1 MKKVLVAGAIALAL
15 YLLAM
20 GALRSERVQ
29 DALLARAV
37 TAIAGLQP
45 TSAGADSLRV
55 FVCGSAS
62 PLGMTD
68 QAQACIA
75 VVTDE
80 HFYLFDVGAGSNRN
94 LARGN
99 LPMFRL
105 DGIFLTHF
113 HSDHISEIYEAN
125 LGSWVQGRPE
135 RLKVLGGRGI
145 ESLVGA
151 VNLTYAH
158 DREHRVSHHGTDLLP
173 PELGIMQAVELASD
187 TVFEDGELRI
197 LAYQASHPPIDP
209 ALGFRVEYRGRSV
222 VISGDSNVTDA
233 TLSISS
239 GADLLLHDALSVP
252 AVTSMS
258 EGFAAEGRARLS
270 KIMADVLD
278 YHASLESIIGLGSE
292 IDIGMVAYYHLV
304 PNPSNALFMRFFER
318 DLPDNYL
325 IASDGMW
332 FDLPVGSKDIE
343 VTER

>member
-1 MKKVLVAGAIALAL
+1 MLIFSPRIGDHAGC
-15 YLLAM
+15 
-20 GALRSERVQ
+20 GA
-29 DALLARAV
+29 
-37 TAIAGLQP
+37 
-45 TSAGADSLRV
+45 
-55 FVCGSAS
+55 
-62 PLGMTD
+62 
-68 QAQACIA
+68 
-75 VVTDE
+75 
-80 HFYLFDVGAGSNRN
+80 
-94 LARGN
+94 
-99 LPMFRL
+99 
-105 DGIFLTHF
+105 
-113 HSDHISEIYEAN
+113 
-125 LGSWVQGRPE
+125 RP
-135 RLKVLGGRGI
+135 
-145 ESLVGA
+145 
-151 VNLTYAH
+151 
-158 DREHRVSHHGTDLLP
+158 
-173 PELGIMQAVELASD
+173 D

-233 TLSISS
+233 TSSISS

-258 EGFAAEGRARLS
+258 EGFAAEGRARIS
-270 KIMADVLD
+270 KIMVDVLD
-278 YHASLESIIGLGSE
+278 YHASLKSIIELGSE

>member
-1 MKKVLVAGAIALAL
+1 MKKVLIAGAIALAL

-37 TAIAGLQP
+37 TALAGSQP
-45 TSAGADSLRV
+45 ASATADSLRV

-94 LARGN
+94 LARAS

-125 LGSWVQGRPE
+125 LSSWVQGRPQP
-135 RLKVLGGRGI
+135 LKVFGGEGVA
-145 ESLVGA
+145 ELVSG
-151 VNLTYAH
+151 VNATYSF
-158 DREHRVSHHGTDLLP
+158 DREHRIEHHGEALLRPDLGILE
-173 PELGIMQAVELASD
+173 PELVTAT
-187 TVFEDGELRI
+187 TVIEDGDLRI
-197 LAYQASHPPIDP
+197 LAYQASHPPVDP
-209 ALGFRVEYRGRSV
+209 SLGFRIEYRGRSV

-233 TLSISS
+233 TLSISG

-252 AVTSMS
+252 AVTSLS
-258 EGFAAEGRARLS
+258 EGFAAEGRARIS
-270 KIMADVLD
+270 KIMADVVE
-278 YHASLESIIGLGSE
+278 YHASLESIIELGSQT
-292 IDIGMVAYYHLV
+292 DIGMVAYYHLV
-304 PNPSNALFMRFFER
+304 PNASNALFTRFFER

-325 IASDGMW
+325 IATDRMW
-332 FDLPVGSKDIE
+332 FDMPVGSKDIVVLE
-343 VTER
+343 P

>member
-1 MKKVLVAGAIALAL
+1 
-15 YLLAM
+15 
-20 GALRSERVQ
+20 
-29 DALLARAV
+29 
-37 TAIAGLQP
+37 
-45 TSAGADSLRV
+45 
-55 FVCGSAS
+55 
-62 PLGMTD
+62 
-68 QAQACIA
+68 
-75 VVTDE
+75 
-80 HFYLFDVGAGSNRN
+80 
-94 LARGN
+94 
-99 LPMFRL
+99 MFRL

-233 TLSISS
+233 TSSISS

-278 YHASLESIIGLGSE
+278 YHASLESIIELGSE